1 MKRLLLF
8 ISSFLIATA
17 LAAVLYFSLAPEHAK
32 LRDTI
37 MTGDLHARLAAASRA
52 VSFEQARFRSALGSS
67 KATYT
72 LARFYAT
79 GDFGPDADSKSL
91 TLLKASADR
100 GYPPAELSVAR
111 LYFLGQGGVAKDDK
125 QGAAWVQ
132 KAAVAGSSYAQAL
145 MGMLQIA
152 GIGLE
157 QDGDKAIDWLKKSK
171 EHEAPLILE
180 RLQGDMK
187 ALEALPPEERRRKTE
202 EFYARKKAEIS
213 QVFQGLMDEVRAAE
227 SRKDAAPESNS
238 DDDSDDTDDNTNSK
252 EGN

>member
-8 ISSFLIATA
+8 ISSFLIACAFAA
-17 LAAVLYFSLAPEHAK
+17 LLYFALAPEHAH
-32 LRDTI
+32 LRQTFGSG
-37 MTGDLHARLAAASRA
+37 TTASRLAAGNKA
-52 VSFEQARFRSALGSS
+52 VRFEVLRFRSALGSS
-67 KATYT
+67 KATYQ
-72 LARFYAT
+72 LAQMYAS
-79 GDFGPDADSKSL
+79 GDYGPDGEAQSL
-91 TLLKASADR
+91 RLLKTSADR

-111 LYFLGQGGVAKDDK
+111 LYFLGQGGVQKDDK

-132 KAAVAGSSYAQAL
+132 KAAEAGSSYAQAL

-157 QDGDKAIDWLKKSK
+157 QDGEKAIDWLKKSK

-187 ALEALPPEERRRKTE
+187 SLEALPPEERRKKTE

-213 QVFQGLMDEVRAAE
+213 QVFDGLMEEVRAAE
-227 SRKDAAPESNS
+227 ARKATGQNE
-238 DDDSDDTDDNTNSK
+238 DDTDNDDNSNNNENSK
-252 EGN
+252 GE